1 MTTTLGTLEV
11 EHAARQAAGNWRRFD
26 CFVWDR
32 ATDLDEPDDWTIIYT
47 HHRDSGLLD
56 QSNAAATAAAL
67 GPFTKGDDPDAV
79 PERHRHWACGWI
91 DGFSVRV
98 FRQGEITEAFRT
110 YHELARRLADYPVLD
125 ETDYS
130 NREYEATVQ
139 NISEAAWRLG
149 RHFDLPEGWPGDVY
163 EWLAD
168 HRPHAVED
176 RDDQGGW
183 PGEGDLEAAFLA
195 LGYARVA

>member
-1 MTTTLGTLEV
+1 MTTALGTLGLEQ
-11 EHAARQAAGNWRRFD
+11 AARQAVGNWRRFD

-32 ATDLDEPDDWTIIYT
+32 ATDLDGPDDWAIIYT

-56 QSNAAATAAAL
+56 QSNAAAVAAKL
-67 GPFTKGDDPDAV
+67 EPFTDGDDPDAV

-91 DGFSVRV
+91 DGFSIRV
-98 FRQGEITEAFRT
+98 FRSGEITDAFRT
-110 YHELARRLADYPVLD
+110 YHELSRRLDDYPVLD

-130 NREYEATVQ
+130 NRQYEATLQ
-139 NISEAAWRLG
+139 NIGEAAWRLG
-149 RHFDLPEGWPGDVY
+149 RRFRLPEGWPGSVY

-183 PGEGDLEAAFLA
+183 PAEDDLEAAFLA
-195 LGYARVA
+195 LGYARVE